1 MQTLVFTLGLTSVLL
16 MIGIIGT
23 IVGITRLAYPSR
35 DRYPHQKRIE
45 RGIRRRRGTL
55 PEEGRDRTK

>member
-1 MQTLVFTLGLTSVLL
+1 VQTLVFTLGLTSVLL
-16 MIGIIGT
+16 VIGIVGT

-35 DRYPHQKRIE
+35 DRYPHPKRTE

-55 PEEGRDRTK
+55 PEEGRERTN